1 MGPLGTTAPSV
12 TKRPRTIDEYLNG
25 LSAENRVALQNV
37 RSAIHAAA
45 PSAEECI
52 SYGMPAFRL
61 NGRLIAGFR
70 AAAKHCS
77 YYPMSGAT
85 VATLRKGLAGYDTS
99 RGTIRFD
106 ARAGLPAALVRRL
119 IKARLAEVAN

>member
-1 MGPLGTTAPSV
+1 MIVGV
-12 TKRPRTIDEYLNG
+12 PREIKT
-25 LSAENRVALQNV
+25 AENRVALQNV

-85 VATLRKGLAGYDTS
+85 VATLG
-99 RGTIRFD
+99 
-106 ARAGLPAALVRRL
+106 LVRN
-119 IKARLAEVAN
+119 A